1 MEAAVS
7 SQRKNIEAL
16 TQANQLAVEG
26 VQAVMRRQVE
36 IARQAME
43 DFSAMFRDLVQPNG
57 SPEDRFAKQAEYSKH
72 RSSRACRTPRSSPS
86 LVTKANTEAFS
97 VINKRV
103 TESLEEVRDFAK
115 KQVAARSSI
124 DHRLQQ
130 YRRSREGT
138 RASPSRKQ
146 RASKVL
152 SAPPSKARALIHD
165 AIPRARPRSRAAVG
179 RALCCERGGALT

>member
-1 MEAAVS
+1 M
-7 SQRKNIEAL
+7 
-16 TQANQLAVEG
+16 QAQ
-26 VQAVMRRQVE
+26 
-36 IARQAME
+36 
-43 DFSAMFRDLVQPNG
+43 
-57 SPEDRFAKQAEYSKH
+57 YSKH
-72 RSSRACRTPRSSPS
+72 AIEQSLSNAEELAE

-124 DHRLQQ
+124 DHRLQR

-179 RALCCERGGALT
+179 RALCCERGGALTRGRPSS

>member
-1 MEAAVS
+1 MAKANTMTRNTGFFDATKVMGDLRVPGIDMEAAVS
-7 SQRKNIEAL
+7 SRRKNIEAL

-26 VQAVMRRQVE
+26 VHAVMRRQVE
-36 IARQAME
+36 ITRQAME

-72 RSSRACRTPRSSPS
+72 AIEQS
-86 LVTKANTEAFS
+86 LSNAKELTEPVTKANTEAFS

-124 DHRLQQ
+124 DHRLQR
-130 YRRSREGT
+130 YRRSR
-138 RASPSRKQ
+138 
-146 RASKVL
+146 
-152 SAPPSKARALIHD
+152 
-165 AIPRARPRSRAAVG
+165 
-179 RALCCERGGALT
+179 

>member
-1 MEAAVS
+1 MANANTTTNKNGFFDVTKVMGDFRVPGIDLEAAVS

-26 VQAVMRRQVE
+26 VQALMRRQVE

-72 RSSRACRTPRSSPS
+72 AIEKSVSNAKELTE
-86 LVTKANTEAFS
+86 LVTKANTEAFN

-103 TESLEEVRDFAK
+103 TESLDEVRDFAK
-115 KQVAARSSI
+115 KRVAAR
-124 DHRLQQ
+124 
-130 YRRSREGT
+130 
-138 RASPSRKQ
+138 
-146 RASKVL
+146 
-152 SAPPSKARALIHD
+152 
-165 AIPRARPRSRAAVG
+165 
-179 RALCCERGGALT
+179 